1 MKHMMIKYFLRSRNK
16 RKEIDQ
22 KWRENYGRVN
32 IAFTIK
38 YLLDEIILSI
48 QTATVQL
55 ETFFIWSMFLW

>member
-1 MKHMMIKYFLRSRNK
+1 MKHMMIKYFLGSRNK